1 LQWIELMRITVNV
14 YSSLRYYMPG
24 LRRLFQEKDWEMPEG
39 STIKQV
45 VEKLQLPG
53 EIRVTVLV
61 NNSNATQ
68 NEALKEGD
76 IIHILPQMS
85 GG

>member
-1 LQWIELMRITVNV
+1 MRITVNI

-24 LRRLFQEKDWEMPEG
+24 MEKLFQEKDWEIPQG
-39 STIKQV
+39 ATISEV
-45 VEKLQLPG
+45 LARLQLPRDV
-53 EIRVTVLV
+53 RVTVLV
-61 NNSNATQ
+61 NNSTAGQNAILQ
-68 NEALKEGD
+68 EGD